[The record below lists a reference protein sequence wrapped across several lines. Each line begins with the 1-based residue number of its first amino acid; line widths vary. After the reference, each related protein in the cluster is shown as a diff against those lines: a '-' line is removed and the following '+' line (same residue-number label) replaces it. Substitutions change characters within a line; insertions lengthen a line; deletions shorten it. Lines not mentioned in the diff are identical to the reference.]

1 MIPEGAL
8 LLLDT
13 NVLIAL
19 VRENA
24 LGRRI
29 ESTISVRT
37 RAERPIISIVTV
49 GESLGLARQF
59 EWAPAKTDR
68 LRALLTAL
76 VVVDASRAGVTDR
89 YAEITDYA
97 RRAGRTIGDND
108 RWIAATASVTG
119 AWLVTTDKDFDPLDP
134 VFLRRAWIDPR
145 ADA

>member
-1 MIPEGAL
+1 VIPEGAL

-24 LGRRI
+24 LGRQI
-29 ESTISVRT
+29 ESTIGVRT

-49 GESLGLARQF
+49 GEALGLARQF
-59 EWAPAKTDR
+59 EWAPAKTER

-76 VVVDASRAGVTDR
+76 VVVDVSRAGVTDR
-89 YAEITDYA
+89 YAEITDYS

-108 RWIAATASVTG
+108 RWIAATASVTS
-119 AWLVTTDKDFDPLDP
+119 AWLVTTDKDFDPLHP
-134 VFLRRAWIDPR
+134 KFVNRIWINPAGDK
-145 ADA
+145 